1 MAGIVTYDH
10 HYELE
15 ALEQGKTKLIIREDY
30 HGVYVPFWDPA
41 PVEAAYHRL
50 GQAVKQ
56 RIENPVN
63 ASVE

>member
-1 MAGIVTYDH
+1 MT

-30 HGVYVPFWDPA
+30 HGVYVPFWDPK
-41 PVEAAYHRL
+41 AAYHRL